1 MSKFWVREAQPRIPQ
16 YSNGGDGS
24 GETKGVEMII
34 VYLLSNHNDKQIYV
48 IYMFLSF
55 FLFLNL
61 CHASLHSPS
70 LLFFE
75 IQKGGAIPITPPP
88 DPPMEEHFHNSTV
101 PNHNADV
108 VVVVDV
114 FLHFRSFIQC
124 KIPTVPDNKCLWFL
138 MYCV

>member
-1 MSKFWVREAQPRIPQ
+1 MLKYVESILTQTAVLRTWGKSVNTAEDV
-16 YSNGGDGS
+16 SVTGGGQVLVGS
-24 GETKGVEMII
+24 EKNSRGSRNTQMEGMEVGRQRGVEMII

-88 DPPMEEHFHNSTV
+88 DPPMEANFHN
-101 PNHNADV
+101 
-108 VVVVDV
+108 
-114 FLHFRSFIQC
+114 
-124 KIPTVPDNKCLWFL
+124 
-138 MYCV
+138 